1 LNALVAGVGRDGEGW
16 SVLAVSLDTSV
27 WVDLF
32 EFNTFLGGV
41 LHGNVWPAAV
51 ATFAVLGAINE
62 LLFRE
67 GEEDGVVEEIETFE
81 GASGGKGPA

>member
-1 LNALVAGVGRDGEGW
+1 LNTLVAGVGRDSEGW
-16 SVLAVSLDTSV
+16 GVLAVSLDTSV
-27 WVDLF
+27 RIDLL

-51 ATFAVLGAINE
+51 ATFAVLSAINE

-81 GASGGKGPA
+81 GSSGGESPA